1 MEDQSG
7 LQKGKRPERIG
18 GLFSVGIAVRFALSL
33 GAVYLLLTVEPIY
46 QTLVIPFTRFT
57 AWLAAVVAAA
67 LRLSVTVSGTLLS
80 NSRSSVNVGQGCDAI
95 DVVAILLAATVATPA
110 ALARRLSFLGFGLV
124 VILALNIARLL
135 TLLYAD
141 SLSPTFM
148 DILHVYVWP
157 VILLFACLGLW
168 YYWFEA
174 RATA

>member
-1 MEDQSG
+1 
-7 LQKGKRPERIG
+7 
-18 GLFSVGIAVRFALSL
+18 
-33 GAVYLLLTVEPIY
+33 
-46 QTLVIPFTRFT
+46 
-57 AWLAAVVAAA
+57 
-67 LRLSVTVSGTLLS
+67 VTVSGTLLS

-124 VILALNIARLL
+124 AILALNIARLL

-141 SLSPTFM
+141 SFSSTFM

-168 YYWFEA
+168 YYWFEE